1 MRDWPLLLVAAVLL
15 ICGGVQA
22 ASTGDLDALSISLM
36 TAGLISLG
44 AWLAVEVRD
53 RWKDGT

>member
-22 ASTGDLDALSISLM
+22 AASGDLDALSISLM

-53 RWKDGT
+53 RWKD